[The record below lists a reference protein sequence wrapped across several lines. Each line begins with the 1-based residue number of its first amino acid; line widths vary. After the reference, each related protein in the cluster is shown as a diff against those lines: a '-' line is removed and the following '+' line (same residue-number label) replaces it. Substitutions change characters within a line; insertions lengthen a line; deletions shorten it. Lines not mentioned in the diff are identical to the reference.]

1 MKEFFEYLR
10 KLGGL
15 HDAVMTDLRWKPAE
29 RTIELHFDDLFS
41 NFEGLPEYPGRQPAV
56 IVLHGVSD
64 VRVDIETSDS
74 TLRVFEFLAREGSS
88 DAVTLTFSPSGKL
101 ESRLQSADYP
111 PWPLPTGG

>member
-1 MKEFFEYLR
+1 VKEFFEYLQ

-29 RTIELHFDDLFS
+29 RTIELHFNDLFS
-41 NFEGLPEYPGRQPAV
+41 NFDGLPEYPGRQPAV

-64 VRVDIETSDS
+64 VRIDIETNHSA
-74 TLRVFEFLAREGSS
+74 LRVFEFLAREGSS
-88 DAVTLTFSPSGKL
+88 DAVTITFSPSGRI

-111 PWPLPTGG
+111 PFQLSTGG